1 MAVSH
6 VRNTDGETYP
16 QAGTIAGAVQ
26 SQNVPLHPMQL

>member
-6 VRNTDGETYP
+6 VRNGDGETYT
-16 QAGTIAGAVQ
+16 QRGTIAGAVQ